1 MSEIIKGRKLAQN
14 IREKV
19 AKRIAKLEHPPGL
32 AAIIVGDD
40 PASHLYVN
48 LKEKAAKEVGIYFE
62 KIEFEADVAT
72 GKILKEIKKL
82 NSRDDIH
89 GILVQ
94 LPLPKQDEDKVI
106 DAIKWQ
112 KDVDGFHKK
121 NRKKLKNGEPS
132 LVPPV
137 ALAVMRLIS
146 STNQPL
152 AGKNALVVAN
162 NPIFAEPLIELFQE
176 VGVAADFVSADD
188 SALKNKTSAADI
200 IVIAVG
206 RPEFITHEMIKDGGI
221 IIDVGTNK
229 VEDPSTGSGYRTVGD
244 VSQDV
249 IGHTGFISPV
259 PGGVGPLTVAYLV
272 NNVLKAAVMQG
283 DEEGVKGS

>member
-1 MSEIIKGRKLAQN
+1 MSEIIKGQKLAEN

-19 AKRIAKLEHPPGL
+19 AKRIAKLDHPPGL

-40 PASHLYVN
+40 PASHLYVS
-48 LKEKAAKEVGIYFE
+48 LKEQAAKEVGIYFE

-94 LPLPKQDEDKVI
+94 LPLPNQDEDKII
-106 DAIKWQ
+106 DALKWQ

-121 NRKKLKNGEPS
+121 NRKKLKAGEPS

-146 STNQPL
+146 ATNQPL
-152 AGKNALVVAN
+152 SGKNALIVAN

-176 VGVAADFVSADD
+176 VGVAAGFVSSDD
-188 SALKNKTSAADI
+188 AALKNKTSAADI
-200 IVIAVG
+200 IVVAVG
-206 RPEFITHEMIKDGGI
+206 RPDFINHEMIKDGGI

-229 VEDPSTGSGYRTVGD
+229 VDGKTVGD
-244 VSQDV
+244 VSKDV

-283 DEEGVKGS
+283 DEEES